1 MAERPPRLTPRMTH
15 TMRRAA
21 RMARERDH
29 DYIGTEHVLLALL
42 EDTDGIAGGVAM
54 RLEVSE
60 SFARASSPSWT
71 APDTR
76 HHRADRQATH
86 PNRLITASIYRRV

>member
-1 MAERPPRLTPRMTH
+1 MTR

-21 RMARERDH
+21 RMAHERDH

-42 EDTDGIAGGVAM
+42 EDTAGIAGGVAM

-60 SFARASSPSWT
+60 RLRQGILAVMDSPGYSAS
-71 APDTR
+71 PDR
-76 HHRADRQATH
+76 
-86 PNRLITASIYRRV
+86 